1 MKVPVPDYLDAMVQN
16 SREAFCDTVHNPT
29 MWSETLA
36 KRTLERIG
44 SQAFNVNDVQTI
56 IKDYVSV
63 LSEAIRKGE
72 TL

>member
-1 MKVPVPDYLDAMVQN
+1 MKTPIPTYLEGMVN
-16 SREAFCDTVHNPT
+16 SSRDAFCDTLHNPEL
-29 MWSETLA
+29 WSETLA

-44 SQAFNVNDVQTI
+44 SQAFNINDVQLV
-56 IKDYVSV
+56 IKDYVAV

>member
-1 MKVPVPDYLDAMVQN
+1 MKTTVPDYLQTMITNTRD
-16 SREAFCDTVHNPT
+16 AFCDTLHNPQL
-29 MWSETLA
+29 WSETLA

-44 SQAFNVNDVQTI
+44 SNAFNINDVQMI

-63 LSEAIRKGE
+63 LSEAVRKGE

>member
-16 SREAFCDTVHNPT
+16 SREAFCYTVHNPT